1 MINIIKYKKIPFVL
15 SGILVSASVILLL
28 TLGLKPGVDFTGGSL
43 LEIKFTRERPNIEDV
58 RSIFANENLGE
69 VTAQYTGEKNI
80 LLHMRFISEEE
91 HQRIL
96 SLVREKYDS
105 REVEAVN
112 TVVESGREPAKDDAV
127 VKVESSGA
135 VEGINFEI
143 PSIEKTVENTPEKIE
158 QNVPAVLEE
167 RFETVG
173 SAISADL
180 RQRSIYAAVAV
191 IIAIVLYIAYSFRKV
206 SKPIKSWKYG
216 VSAVIAL
223 IHDVTIT
230 MGAFSL
236 LGHFLGVEVGIPF
249 VVALLAIL
257 GYSVNDTIVVFDRI
271 RENLIRYG
279 YDNFEETVNLG
290 VVQTISRSIN
300 TSLTVL
306 LTLVAIFFFGGDSV
320 HYFALAL
327 IIGIF
332 FGTYSSIFLASP
344 LLIVWERFK
353 NR

>member
-249 VVALLAIL
+249 VVALLTIL

>member
-249 VVALLAIL
+249 VVALLTIL

-271 RENLIRYG
+271 RENLIKHTSIS
-279 YDNFEETVNLG
+279 FEGIVNDSLLQTLG
-290 VVQTISRSIN
+290 RSLN
-300 TSLTVL
+300 TSLT
-306 LTLVAIFFFGGDSV
+306 AIFVLIALFLFGGESIKTFV
-320 HYFALAL
+320 LAL
-327 IIGIF
+327 LIGIIS
-332 FGTYSSIFLASP
+332 GTYSSIFNAAP
-344 LLIVWERFK
+344 LLVVWHNIQK
-353 NR
+353 K